1 MFDYLKKTKKPILI
15 STGLA
20 KNFRNR
26 RYYKKI
32 KSSNPF
38 AIFQCTSLYPTP
50 PEKVGLN
57 LINEFKLRYKCPVIG
72 LSDHSGNIYSAISAI
87 ALGANLIEV
96 HISFDKSISNP
107 DSSSSITFTQLGEIV
122 NASKFLNISV
132 NNKVNKNKLVKELSS
147 YRKIFLEVYL

>member
-1 MFDYLKKTKKPILI
+1 M
-15 STGLA
+15 
-20 KNFRNR
+20 
-26 RYYKKI
+26 
-32 KSSNPF
+32 
-38 AIFQCTSLYPTP
+38 
-50 PEKVGLN
+50 
-57 LINEFKLRYKCPVIG
+57 IG

-122 NASKFLNISV
+122 NASKFLNNSV